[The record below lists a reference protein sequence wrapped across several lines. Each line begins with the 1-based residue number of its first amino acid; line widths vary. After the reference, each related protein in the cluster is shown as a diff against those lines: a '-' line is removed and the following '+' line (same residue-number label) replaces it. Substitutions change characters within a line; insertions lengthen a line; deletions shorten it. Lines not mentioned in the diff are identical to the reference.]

1 MKLAIKFIIIIFPIF
16 VCTSCSVYYAN
27 IESLKDQYRE
37 IDSSQFKQ
45 VNLKGIY
52 GDYYSYEASPVNYID
67 GFDKNKEAISFD
79 AGPSVILKITKVDK
93 SSTNFYFDRF
103 YMNDSIVYGV
113 ESRAKPVI
121 KSIFLKNIKSIQ
133 ILGRNM
139 GFEYVD

>member
-1 MKLAIKFIIIIFPIF
+1 MKLVVRFIIIIFPIF
-16 VCTSCSVYYAN
+16 VCASCSVYYVN
-27 IESLKDQYRE
+27 IDSLKNQYHE

-45 VNLKGIY
+45 VNLMGIY
-52 GDYYSYEASPVNYID
+52 GEFYTYKVSPVNYID

-79 AGPSVILKITKVDK
+79 AGPSVILKITEVDK

-121 KSIFLKNIKSIQ
+121 KSIFLKNIKSIE
-133 ILGRNM
+133 ILDRNM
-139 GFEYVD
+139 GFEYVN